1 MRKMLNIKWERIMIL
16 LFIPLAIK
24 QFTLANEMFK
34 VASIITS
41 IIIFGGFSLAIKL
54 FRQELKG
61 E

>member
-24 QFTLANEMFK
+24 QFTLAHEMFK
-34 VASIITS
+34 FASIITS
-41 IIIFGGFSLAIKL
+41 IIIFGGFSLTIKL